1 MKSCQL
7 KDRQHT
13 EQNYSHLT
21 FFILYQ
27 IVELMIMES
36 CFRLEPFYLNLS
48 NLLSQT
54 AVEIS
59 TLRILIAPLISSN
72 SSY

>member
-1 MKSCQL
+1 MKSCKL

-13 EQNYSHLT
+13 EQNYSHLA

-27 IVELMIMES
+27 IVELM
-36 CFRLEPFYLNLS
+36 EPFYLNLP

>member
-1 MKSCQL
+1 
-7 KDRQHT
+7 
-13 EQNYSHLT
+13 
-21 FFILYQ
+21 
-27 IVELMIMES
+27 MES
-36 CFRLEPFYLNLS
+36 CFRLEQFYLNLP
-48 NLLSQT
+48 NLLSQK